1 MELVCSV
8 SCGIYMFLTGH
19 KNKGGDL
26 PCHKIML
33 PELWINVQCIHIGLK
48 STYFSRCTVF
58 RLGTGFT
65 VFFSKEQMTFCFIFI
80 FNVYQMVK
88 CLLWKWINCSCCLFA
103 QHHSY
108 SCQYWSCRHSSS
120 RTGHHGHCAYI
131 SGFAYRWYH
140 SYHCSGLV
148 LVSISMAELRT

>member
-1 MELVCSV
+1 MSQNHVIRVQDKSSVYTFWTKIHIPLHLCSV
-8 SCGIYMFLTGH
+8 QIRVS
-19 KNKGGDL
+19 
-26 PCHKIML
+26 
-33 PELWINVQCIHIGLK
+33 
-48 STYFSRCTVF
+48 
-58 RLGTGFT
+58 FT
-65 VFFSKEQMTFCFIFI
+65 VFFTKDQMTFCFVFV
-80 FNVYQMVK
+80 FNVYQLLK

-131 SGFAYRWYH
+131 SRFAYGWYH